1 MTLGRNPGFS
11 LMFHPDSSVHQHMQ
25 DELFSLCNSR
35 LFSKYNIK
43 LTVFRD
49 TYFKSA
55 SYRFSKKWVQV
66 KGRTSVK
73 TSVLQ
78 NIGAFMCFP
87 HYIKQP
93 VILNKLRRCC
103 YDVPI
108 NLYVIDIYL
117 QCRWGIAD
125 IKQSLKTRN
134 QAMHYHQLDDVNP
147 IHTIQLP
154 VKGKTS
160 VLGVVAFRNVYWT
173 ARSQS
178 LVQQFRWGGPDLQT
192 QMAWLRVPSNIP
204 GCKGGFMVIFCL
216 FCGTAANQILSIKN
230 GLHQQ
235 SEPMLGHIH
244 PCFKLWGLPFVPHDC
259 SRRKIHLG
267 TQ

>member
-25 DELFSLCNSR
+25 DELFSLCNFR
-35 LFSKYNIK
+35 LFPKYNSK

-55 SYRFSKKWVQV
+55 SYRFSKKWVQD

-87 HYIKQP
+87 HCIKQP

-160 VLGVVAFRNVYWT
+160 VLG
-173 ARSQS
+173 S
-178 LVQQFRWGGPDLQT
+178 LHLEMFT
-192 QMAWLRVPSNIP
+192 
-204 GCKGGFMVIFCL
+204 
-216 FCGTAANQILSIKN
+216 
-230 GLHQQ
+230 GL
-235 SEPMLGHIH
+235 LGHSPQFSNSDGEARPIDTD
-244 PCFKLWGLPFVPHDC
+244 GLAQGA
-259 SRRKIHLG
+259 K
-267 TQ
+267 